1 MSRKPTPER
10 RSFKPVPVSPRR
22 DGWTPEKQAA
32 FIEALTISSCVTRAA
47 ESVGMSRE
55 SAYQLRT
62 RRDAEAFR
70 DAWELALLNGVH
82 RLGEAALER
91 SLNGVPVPIFYKGK
105 QVGERR
111 HFDERLTQFLLR
123 TRDPLRYTFPLEKS
137 QLVWRHTLD
146 DLARWLANVVAALR
160 GGTRLRPPNCGDR
173 KGDVV

>member
-1 MSRKPTPER
+1 MSKKPTPEP

-70 DAWELALLNGVH
+70 DAWELALLNGV
-82 RLGEAALER
+82 
-91 SLNGVPVPIFYKGK
+91 PVPIFYKGK

-123 TRDPLRYTFPLEKS
+123 TRDPLRYTLPTEES
-137 QLVWRHTLD
+137 RLVWRHTLD
-146 DLARWLANVVAALR
+146 DLARWLGNVVAALR
-160 GGTRLRPPNCGDR
+160 DGVRLRPPNCGDR

>member
-1 MSRKPTPER
+1 MSKKPTSEP

-70 DAWELALLNGVH
+70 DAWELAL
-82 RLGEAALER
+82 
-91 SLNGVPVPIFYKGK
+91 LNGVPVPIFYKGK